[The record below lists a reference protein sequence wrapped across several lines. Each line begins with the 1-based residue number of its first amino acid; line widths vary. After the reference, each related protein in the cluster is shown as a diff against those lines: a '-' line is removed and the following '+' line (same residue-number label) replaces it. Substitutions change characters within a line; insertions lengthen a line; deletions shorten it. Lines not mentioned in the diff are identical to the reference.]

1 MKKLIVLSI
10 LLCFCS
16 CDYFSFKKNKI
27 EEKLDTNVDYKAVDT
42 SPSFDV
48 CKDLIDKEKKTDCF
62 RKTMHRE
69 IAKSLRDQNIKVKRP
84 VNETIHVVITI
95 PSKGKATLKSI
106 KASDNL
112 HKEIPDL
119 KRMLEKSIADLPVIF
134 PAIKRGITVTSEYT
148 LPIRIK
154 LES

>member
-1 MKKLIVLSI
+1 MLS
-10 LLCFCS
+10 
-16 CDYFSFKKNKI
+16 KN
-27 EEKLDTNVDYKAVDT
+27 NA
-42 SPSFDV
+42 SR
-48 CKDLIDKEKKTDCF
+48 DC
-62 RKTMHRE
+62 
-69 IAKSLRDQNIKVKRP
+69 KSLRNQNIKVKRP
-84 VNETIHVVITI
+84 VDETIHVVITI

-119 KRMLEKSIADLPVIF
+119 KKILEKSIADLPEIF
-134 PAIKRGITVTSEYT
+134 PAIKRGITVTSEHI